1 MRLFVTLSLLLLVG
15 CNALP
20 QIQSIEP
27 QRLDPSHPATLT
39 LQLDSAGADGEV
51 AIRPSLVTLKQQQTL
66 SSHADALLML
76 ASGQLLVAEGS
87 LLKLQH
93 QQQLISQLALPHVI
107 RQLTQS
113 GDTLLLADASQQLY
127 RIEIIQGQ
135 LKLTQQWA
143 LTHVV
148 KHLGAHFAASS
159 SGELSLIEESGI
171 QRYTL
176 DTPFKAIDCGAD
188 HCYLA
193 TTRGVVIIELQP
205 SGEHHKIGLVS
216 AAGAVEDLKL
226 IDQQLYL
233 AGEMGFSIIDI
244 QNPHRPRWLASNN
257 KFGAAATLMVGDSF
271 TLLRNQ
277 QGAFHIVDTRT
288 PKRPIWRGSFTA
300 PHSHPL
306 AVHNNNVWLI
316 NGVALQQLDMA
327 QASLPILNHSGINLG
342 GSRRVQ
348 LRDNTLYVAD
358 WFSGLHLYD
367 ISNPEAPRHSGNLHT
382 PGSAKGVWLDGHY
395 LYLGDDD
402 HGLQVIDL
410 NTLEVVHEVPTHGL
424 AYTMDRMGDLLYLAD
439 HRGGFHLLD
448 ISEPEQAHIV
458 GSHDTPQ
465 KVWSIQAYKNVA
477 LVTDDQSGV
486 LIFDVSNPSQPQQI
500 AQYQPGGF
508 AEDIVVRGDIAYVAF
523 FDDGLHILDI
533 SNPHQPRVLG
543 QLATPGNARGI
554 FLAGD
559 LLYLADWYAGLQI
572 IDIQNPQ
579 HPQWLGGV
587 DTAGAAWGVVVRD
600 QHAYIMDWWGG
611 IQTADVSDPRH
622 PRLRHNSHAQEKLSD
637 IALNNN
643 YAYLTAGRGG
653 LQVFDINNSQ
663 GPIWTTA
670 LTLSGHSNQVVVENN
685 TAYISHSPGGISVVD
700 IRDPFYARLIEHHP
714 LEEPIAQL
722 TLQQQQLLALD
733 ASGELHA
740 WQIAADN
747 SLHSIDT
754 PHSPDKLQAL
764 GDSDHWPVVINQQ
777 GAIELLDPQ
786 SLNSLSSLPGN
797 FKQVLLANNTLY
809 ALSDEQLFIAL
820 LHETHIQPVSRFVLD
835 QKVYDLKL
843 SASTLYLS
851 GEREVLAL
859 VVDQPE
865 RPVLR
870 HLYPRSN
877 QAGSIAIGKGAI
889 FAAGDQLLATAPLL
903 PPFESQRQQDELKL
917 ALPTGYPEGRY
928 DLIMRQA
935 EGKQQSYHSAFS
947 LQKPRGKRVKFTM
960 DGLKK
965 AMEKPTN
972 KSD

>member
-1 MRLFVTLSLLLLVG
+1 MRLFVTLSLLLLAG
-15 CNALP
+15 CNTLP

-27 QRLDPSHPATLT
+27 QQLDPSNPAILT
-39 LQLDSAGADGEV
+39 LQLDDASADGEV
-51 AIRPSLVTLKQQQTL
+51 AIRPSPVTLELSQTL
-66 SSHADALLML
+66 SSHALLML
-76 ASGQLLVAEGS
+76 ESGQLLSAEGA
-87 LLKLQH
+87 LLKLQY
-93 QQQLISQLALPHVI
+93 QQQLTSQLALPNLIQH
-107 RQLTQS
+107 LAQS
-113 GDTLLLADASQQLY
+113 GETLLLADEAQQLY
-127 RIEIIQGQ
+127 RIEVTQGQ
-135 LKLTQQWA
+135 LTLIRQWA
-143 LTHVV
+143 LTHTVD
-148 KHLGAHFAASS
+148 HLGAHFAAAA
-159 SGELSLIEESGI
+159 SGELSLIEKTGI

-176 DTPFKAIDCGAD
+176 GTPFKAIDCTAE

-193 TTRGVVIIELQP
+193 TARGVTIVELQP
-205 SGEHHKIGLVS
+205 SGEHHKIGRVS
-216 AAGAVEDLKL
+216 VAGAVEDLQ
-226 IDQQLYL
+226 IIGQQLYL
-233 AGEMGFSIIDI
+233 AGEMGLSIIDI

-257 KFGAAATLMVGDSF
+257 KFGAAATLIVGEFF

-277 QGAFHIVDTRT
+277 QGVFHIVDTRT

-300 PHSHPL
+300 PHSTPF
-306 AVHNNNVWLI
+306 AVYNNHAWLV
-316 NGVALQQLDMA
+316 NGVALQSLDMS
-327 QASLPILNHSGINLG
+327 QASLSILNHSGINLG

-367 ISNPEAPRHSGNLHT
+367 ISNPEAPRHRGNLHT

-410 NTLEVVHEVPTHGL
+410 NTLKVVHEVPTHGL

-448 ISEPEQAHIV
+448 ISEPEQASIV

-465 KVWSIQAYKNVA
+465 KVWSIQAYKKVA

-486 LIFDVSNPSQPQQI
+486 LIFDVSDPSQPQQI

-533 SNPHQPRVLG
+533 SDPHQPRVLG

-554 FLAGD
+554 FLVGD

-572 IDIQNPQ
+572 IDIQDPKQ
-579 HPQWLGGV
+579 PQWLGGV

-611 IQTADVSDPRH
+611 IQTADISDPRH
-622 PRLRHNSHAQEKLSD
+622 PKLRHNSHAQGKISD
-637 IALNNN
+637 IALNHN
-643 YAYLTAGRGG
+643 YAYLATGRGG
-653 LQVFDINNSQ
+653 LQVFDINNTQ

-670 LTLSGHSNQVVVENN
+670 LTLTGHSNQVVVVNN

-700 IRDPFYARLIEHHP
+700 IQDPFYAKLIEHHP
-714 LEEPIAQL
+714 LDEPIQQL

-733 ASGELHA
+733 ASGQLHA

-747 SLHSIDT
+747 SLHSIE
-754 PHSPDKLQAL
+754 SPLSPNKLQAL

-777 GAIELLDPQ
+777 GAIELLDPH
-786 SLNSLSSLPGN
+786 SLSSLSSLPGD
-797 FKQVLLANNTLY
+797 FKQVLLADNTLY

-820 LHETHIQPVSRFVLD
+820 LHDTHIQPVSRFVLD
-835 QKVYDLKL
+835 QKIYDLKL

-859 VVDQPE
+859 AVDQPE

-877 QAGSIAIGKGAI
+877 QAGAIAIGKGAL
-889 FAAGDQLLATAPLL
+889 FAAGDRLLATAPLL
-903 PPFESQRQQDELKL
+903 PPFESQRQQNELKL
-917 ALPTGYPEGRY
+917 TLSAGYPEGRY

-935 EGKQQSYHSAFS
+935 EGKQQSYNSAFS

-960 DGLKK
+960 DDLKK
-965 AMEKPTN
+965 AMEKPIN